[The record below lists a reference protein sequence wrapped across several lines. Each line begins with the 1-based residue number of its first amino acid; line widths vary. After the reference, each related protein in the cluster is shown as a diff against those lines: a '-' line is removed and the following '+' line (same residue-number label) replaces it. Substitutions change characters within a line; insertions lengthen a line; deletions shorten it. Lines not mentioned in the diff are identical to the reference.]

1 MNKTGVAREP
11 RVGLQFML
19 GCCDQLHVL
28 SWQLDSPESDTH
40 LSSAE
45 GGLHADSKE
54 PTSWQALSSVHQSH
68 P

>member
-1 MNKTGVAREP
+1 
-11 RVGLQFML
+11 ML

-28 SWQLDSPESDTH
+28 SSQLDSPESDTH